1 MRVGLTG
8 VVVCRTMTKCALRQ
22 VSASESCLCSSGGL
36 RGKRLTRWDRM
47 QKEIADRRIAFGTS
61 RSQRVPLETRDVVKD
76 GPTLSSSVAL
86 AQEAP

>member
-1 MRVGLTG
+1 
-8 VVVCRTMTKCALRQ
+8 
-22 VSASESCLCSSGGL
+22 
-36 RGKRLTRWDRM
+36 M